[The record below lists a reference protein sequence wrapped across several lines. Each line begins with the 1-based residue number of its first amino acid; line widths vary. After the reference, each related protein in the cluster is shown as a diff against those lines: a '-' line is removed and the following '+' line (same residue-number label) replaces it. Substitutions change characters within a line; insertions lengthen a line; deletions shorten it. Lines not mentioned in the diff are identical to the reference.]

1 MNEFKGI
8 GALTGVMQ
16 RLRDPDNGC
25 PWDLKQSFESLLPY
39 TIEETYE
46 VVDAIQSGDMAAIK
60 DELGDLLFQVVFYAQ
75 LANEQGEFSFD
86 DIAEHTAN
94 KLIHRHP
101 HVFGTDAERNLSDAE
116 IKAQWEQIKQQE
128 RTKKNA
134 RGSVFD
140 DIPSQLP
147 SILKAAK
154 LQKRASSVGFDWPEA
169 EPVYAKIEEEIQEV
183 KDATEQEHIEEEVG
197 DLLFAVVNLARH
209 KQVNP
214 ERALQRAN
222 EKFKSRF
229 QHIEQTL
236 SQQNKQAGDSSLQE
250 LEALWQ
256 QAKKAGLL

>member
-1 MNEFKGI
+1 MKGMQQ
-8 GALTGVMQ
+8 LQQVMTQ
-16 RLRDPDNGC
+16 LRNPESGC
-25 PWDLKQSFESLLPY
+25 PWDLKQNMTSLIPY

-46 VVDAIQSGDMAAIK
+46 VVDAIQSGNWQSIK

-75 LANEQGEFSFD
+75 LAREEQQFELD
-86 DIAEHTAN
+86 DIAVHTAE
-94 KLIHRHP
+94 KLINRHP
-101 HVFGTDAERNLSDAE
+101 HVFGTDAQRNLSDAE

-134 RGSVFD
+134 KGSVFD

-154 LQKRASSVGFDWPEA
+154 LQKRAASVGFDWTEA
-169 EPVYAKIEEEIQEV
+169 EPVYAKVDEEIQEV
-183 KDATEQEHIEEEVG
+183 KEATDQDHIEEEIG

-214 ERALQRAN
+214 EAALQRAN
-222 EKFKSRF
+222 DKFKSRF
-229 QHIEQTL
+229 QHIEQSL
-236 SQQNKQAGDSSLQE
+236 SEQGKHPNDCNLEE

-256 QAKKAGLL
+256 VAKRE

>member
-1 MNEFKGI
+1 MTSEFNGV
-8 GALTGVMQ
+8 AELTEVMR
-16 RLRDPDNGC
+16 RLRDPEGGC
-25 PWDLKQSFESLLPY
+25 PWDLKQNFESLLPY

-75 LANEQGEFSFD
+75 LAKEQGDFVFD
-86 DIAEHTAN
+86 DIAAHTAN
-94 KLIHRHP
+94 KLISRHP
-101 HVFGTDAERNLSDAE
+101 HVFGSDAERNLSDAE

-128 RTKKNA
+128 RTEKNA

-154 LQKRASSVGFDWPEA
+154 LQKRAASVGFDWPEA
-169 EPVYAKIEEEIQEV
+169 EPVYDKIEEEIQEV
-183 KDATEQEHIEEEVG
+183 KEATDQEHIEEEIG

-214 ERALQRAN
+214 EAALQRAN

-229 QHIEQTL
+229 QNIEQRL
-236 SQQNKQAGDSSLQE
+236 SERDKHPTDCNLDE

-256 QAKKAGLL
+256 QAKNA

>member
-1 MNEFKGI
+1 MKEFSGV
-8 GALTGVMQ
+8 AELTEVMR
-16 RLRDPDNGC
+16 RLRNPEHGC

-46 VVDAIQSGDMAAIK
+46 VVDAIQSGDMAAVK

-75 LANEQGEFSFD
+75 LAQEQGDFAFD
-86 DIAEHTAN
+86 DIAAHTAN
-94 KLIHRHP
+94 KLISRHP
-101 HVFGTDAERNLSDAE
+101 HVFGSEAERNLSDAD

-128 RTKKNA
+128 RTEKDA
-134 RGSVFD
+134 TGSALD

-154 LQKRASSVGFDWPEA
+154 LQKRASSVGFDWTEA
-169 EPVYAKIEEEIQEV
+169 EPVYAKIDEEIQEV
-183 KDATEQEHIEEEVG
+183 RDATDQDHIEEEVG

-214 ERALQRAN
+214 EAALQRAN
-222 EKFKSRF
+222 DKFKQRF
-229 QHIEQTL
+229 QHIEHSL
-236 SQQNKQAGDSSLQE
+236 SAQDRHPTDCNLTE

-256 QAKKAGLL
+256 QAKKT

>member
-1 MNEFKGI
+1 MKGMQQ
-8 GALTGVMQ
+8 LQQVMTQ
-16 RLRDPDNGC
+16 LRNPESGC
-25 PWDLKQSFESLLPY
+25 PWDLKQNMTSLIPY

-46 VVDAIQSGDMAAIK
+46 VVDAIQSGNWQSIK

-75 LANEQGEFSFD
+75 LAREELQFELD
-86 DIAEHTAN
+86 DIAAHTAE
-94 KLIHRHP
+94 KLISRHP

-128 RTKKNA
+128 RTKKDA
-134 RGSVFD
+134 KGSVFD

-154 LQKRASSVGFDWPEA
+154 LQKRAASVGFDWTEA
-169 EPVYAKIEEEIQEV
+169 EPVYAKVDEEIQEV
-183 KDATEQEHIEEEVG
+183 KEATDQNHIEEEIG

-214 ERALQRAN
+214 EAALQRAN
-222 EKFKSRF
+222 DKFKSRF
-229 QHIEQTL
+229 QHIEQSL
-236 SQQNKQAGDSSLQE
+236 SQQGKHPTDCNLEE

-256 QAKKAGLL
+256 VAKQK

>member
-1 MNEFKGI
+1 MSEFNGV
-8 GALTGVMQ
+8 AELTEVMR
-16 RLRDPDNGC
+16 RLRDPEGGC

-75 LANEQGEFSFD
+75 LAKEQGDFVFD
-86 DIAEHTAN
+86 DIAAHTAN
-94 KLIHRHP
+94 KLISRHP
-101 HVFGTDAERNLSDAE
+101 HVFGSDAERNLSDAE

-128 RTKKNA
+128 RTEKNA

-154 LQKRASSVGFDWPEA
+154 LQKRAASVGFDWPEA
-169 EPVYAKIEEEIQEV
+169 EPVYDKIEEEIQEV
-183 KDATEQEHIEEEVG
+183 KEATDQAHIEEEIG

-214 ERALQRAN
+214 EAALQRAN

-229 QHIEQTL
+229 QNIEQRLRERDKHPTDCNL
-236 SQQNKQAGDSSLQE
+236 DE

-256 QAKKAGLL
+256 QAKKA

>member
-1 MNEFKGI
+1 MKGMQQ
-8 GALTGVMQ
+8 LQQVMAQ
-16 RLRDPDNGC
+16 LRDPESGC
-25 PWDLKQSFESLLPY
+25 PWDLKQNMTSLIPY

-46 VVDAIQSGDMAAIK
+46 VVDAIQSGNWQSIK

-75 LANEQGEFSFD
+75 LAREEQQFELD
-86 DIAEHTAN
+86 DIAAHAAD
-94 KLIHRHP
+94 KLISRHP

-128 RTKKNA
+128 RTKKDA
-134 RGSVFD
+134 KGSVFD

-154 LQKRASSVGFDWPEA
+154 LQKRAASVGFDWTEA
-169 EPVYAKIEEEIQEV
+169 EPVYAKVDEEIEEVKEATDQDHIEEEI
-183 KDATEQEHIEEEVG
+183 G

-214 ERALQRAN
+214 EAALQRAN

-229 QHIEQTL
+229 QNIEQRL
-236 SQQNKQAGDSSLQE
+236 SEQDKHPTDCNLDE

-256 QAKKAGLL
+256 QAKKA

>member
-8 GALTGVMQ
+8 AALTGVMQ
-16 RLRDPDNGC
+16 RLRDPVNGC

-46 VVDAIQSGDMAAIK
+46 VVDAIQSGDMRAIK
-60 DELGDLLFQVVFYAQ
+60 DELGDLLFQVIFYAQ
-75 LANEQGEFSFD
+75 LANEQDEFGFD

-101 HVFGTDAERNLSDAE
+101 HVFGSDAERNLSDAE

-128 RTKKNA
+128 RTTKDA

-147 SILKAAK
+147 SVLKAAK
-154 LQKRASSVGFDWPEA
+154 LQKRASSVGFDWTEA
-169 EPVYAKIEEEIQEV
+169 EPVYAKVEEEIQEV
-183 KDATEQEHIEEEVG
+183 KEATEPDHIEEEVG

-222 EKFKSRF
+222 EKFKHRF
-229 QHIEQTL
+229 QHIEQSL
-236 SQQNKQAGDSSLQE
+236 SHEGKHANDCNLEE
-250 LEALWQ
+250 LEARWQ
-256 QAKKAGLL
+256 VAKKA